1 MLKSD
6 LKNSVL
12 KLDRKVARK
21 ERENL
26 MTTDYPVGKG
36 RRGRPMTTMPVYDD
50 VIFHPDHRKS
60 QPPTMEGMG
69 QHCPSC
75 KGKGFRKGTKKLLDD
90 LSSHGLSVEDEVM
103 VKPRQRRVK
112 GGNWFDNLIDKG
124 ALAILNST
132 LGKKEGKE
140 YRFKGS
146 GMFGDLFNVITRPTR
161 EIEEVP
167 QGGRKPQH
175 GNKGRAGNKWIQ
187 FLKKEGYLQKGK
199 DTGICLPKKGTE
211 EYETLMKKYKTEP
224 AKRKRKVI
232 RRKKVS

>member
-36 RRGRPMTTMPVYDD
+36 RRGRPPMTTMPVYDD

-75 KGKGFRKGTKKLLDD
+75 KGRGYRKGTKKLLDD

-112 GGNWFDNLIDKG
+112 GGNYIDTLREYGRIGNGLSGGLGIDFRQVFG
-124 ALAILNST
+124 AGA
-132 LGKKEGKE
+132 
-140 YRFKGS
+140 
-146 GMFGDLFNVITRPTR
+146 
-161 EIEEVP
+161 
-167 QGGRKPQH
+167 RKPQH
-175 GNKGRAGNKWIQ
+175 GNKGRVGNKWIQ

-211 EYETLMKKYKTEP
+211 EYETLMIKYKTEP

>member
-12 KLDRKVARK
+12 KLDRKVAKK

-36 RRGRPMTTMPVYDD
+36 RRGRPPITTMPVYDD

-75 KGKGFRKGTKKLLDD
+75 KGRGFRKGTKKLLDD
-90 LSSHGLSVEDEVM
+90 LASHGLSVEDEVM

-112 GGNWFDNLIDKG
+112 GGDL
-124 ALAILNST
+124 
-132 LGKKEGKE
+132 
-140 YRFKGS
+140 S
-146 GMFGDLFNVITRPTR
+146 GGFGFDLFGKIKSAIKNKLITPGLDAISGAFPGTAIPR
-161 EIEEVP
+161 EAIRQVLGA
-167 QGGRKPQH
+167 GGRKPQH